1 MVKFKNRYIL
11 AELIWEGNQNVII
24 SKDNLFDSI
33 KESIRENFGDYGCGV
48 LFPYLQSEQY

>member
-11 AELIWEGNQNVII
+11 AELIWENKNSNVKIT
-24 SKDNLFDSI
+24 KDDLFNSI

-48 LFPYLQSEQY
+48 LFPYLQSK